1 MGKSRS
7 SRSSRSS
14 GTEPQTGDM
23 GIPEDRSTITEQVPE
38 NPGTSTTLQQD
49 EEVLEGKMA
58 DLFIESMEAEYELK
72 NLGAELHKAE
82 DKIQK
87 IQRNMELYAQTPQ
100 WTEAG
105 ADDLRY
111 QLRLANEEYGRVRQL
126 YDDQLKKI
134 NDLNME
140 IQALETGF
148 DTGSSSWMNNENDHE
163 L

>member
-1 MGKSRS
+1 M
-7 SRSSRSS
+7 
-14 GTEPQTGDM
+14 D
-23 GIPEDRSTITEQVPE
+23 V
-38 NPGTSTTLQQD
+38 
-49 EEVLEGKMA
+49 
-58 DLFIESMEAEYELK
+58 MEAEYEL
-72 NLGAELHKAE
+72 NSLGAVLHKAE
-82 DKIQK
+82 DKMQK

-111 QLRLANEEYGRVRQL
+111 QLRLADEEYGRVRQL
-126 YDDQLKKI
+126 YDDQLKKL

-148 DTGSSSWMNNENDHE
+148 DTGSTSWMNNENDHE